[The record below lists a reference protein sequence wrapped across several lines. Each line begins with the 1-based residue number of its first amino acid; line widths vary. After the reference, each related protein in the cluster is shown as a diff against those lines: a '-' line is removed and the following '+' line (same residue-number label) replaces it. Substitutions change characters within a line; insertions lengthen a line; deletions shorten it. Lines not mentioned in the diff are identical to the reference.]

1 MRDITLGQ
9 YINGDSVL
17 HRLDPR
23 LKLLATVV
31 FIVFLFLIK
40 SPLIMLIM
48 MCALLLL
55 YHLVHIPV
63 KLLRAS
69 VKPVLP
75 IILFTSFLNMFFVKG
90 EPLLSFWRLTI
101 TDKGLLFAFMLS
113 ARIVVLL
120 VGSSLL
126 TYTTTPIQLTS
137 AIESLFT
144 PLLRFGFPVH
154 ELAMMMTIA
163 LRSIPT
169 LLNETDKI
177 ISAQKSRGADMETGN
192 FIQRVK
198 ALSPVLIPLF
208 VSAFRRADELA
219 LAMECRCYNAS
230 EKRTRLHQ
238 LRYTRKDAI
247 AALLCI
253 GFLGILLYVDG
264 KMNVRL

>member
-9 YINGDSVL
+9 YINGDSAL

-23 LKLLATVV
+23 LKLLATIV

-40 SPLIMLIM
+40 SPFIM
-48 MCALLLL
+48 MVLLCALLLL
-55 YHLVHIPV
+55 YHMVHIPV
-63 KLLRAS
+63 KLLLVS
-69 VKPVLP
+69 IKPVLP

-90 EPLLSFWRLTI
+90 EPLLSVWKLTI
-101 TDKGLLFAFMLS
+101 SDKGVLFAFMLS
-113 ARIVVLL
+113 ARIIVLL
-120 VGSSLL
+120 AGSSLL

-163 LRSIPT
+163 LRFIPT

-177 ISAQKSRGADMETGN
+177 ISAQKSRGADMESGN

-238 LRYTRKDAI
+238 LKYTGKDAV
-247 AALLCI
+247 AALICI
-253 GFLGILLYVDG
+253 VFFGVLLLVDG

>member
-9 YINGDSVL
+9 YINGDSII

-23 LKLLATVV
+23 LKLLATVL

-40 SPLIMLIM
+40 SPVVMFIM
-48 MCALLLL
+48 ALLLMLL
-55 YHLVHIPV
+55 YRLLKIPI
-63 KLLRAS
+63 KLLLSS

-90 EPLLSFWRLTI
+90 EPLFTI
-101 TDKGLLFAFMLS
+101 GRFSISDKGVLFAFMLS
-113 ARIVVLL
+113 TRIVVLL
-120 VGSSLL
+120 AGSSLL
-126 TYTTTPIQLTS
+126 TYTTTPIQLTG
-137 AIESLFT
+137 AIESLFS

-163 LRSIPT
+163 LRFIPT

-177 ISAQKSRGADMETGN
+177 ISAQKSRGADMESGN
-192 FIQRVK
+192 FIQRIK

-219 LAMECRCYNAS
+219 LAMECRCYNAT
-230 EKRTRLHQ
+230 EKRTRLHA
-238 LRYTRKDAI
+238 LHYTKKDVV
-247 AALLCI
+247 AAAVCILCLCI
-253 GFLGILLYVDG
+253 LLVMDG